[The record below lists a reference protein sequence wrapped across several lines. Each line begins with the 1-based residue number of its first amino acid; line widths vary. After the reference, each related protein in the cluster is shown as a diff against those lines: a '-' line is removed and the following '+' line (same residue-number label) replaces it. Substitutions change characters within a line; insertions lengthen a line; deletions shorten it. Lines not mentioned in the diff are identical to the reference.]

1 MLRDLAYESPDLF
14 MTLAPGVDNEL
25 RERSETPPIDPLDD
39 VFGSAPSSPIL
50 RVEGSEDTEGGPQD
64 QASTHLQHPSDI
76 PRLRSIHVTN
86 GYREGIAASK
96 EQHLQIG
103 FDEGYSLGAEIG
115 LKAGWCMG
123 VLDGLMNAVRSK
135 HANEN
140 DEHGEYVSEGDMR
153 SLVNEAKE
161 DLKMENLCGRDYIG
175 EDGIWL
181 YPIPGLDDV
190 TLGSGSD
197 VAFDQVAAAHP
208 IIAKWVAK
216 VMGVSQKLNLDL
228 V

>member
-14 MTLAPGVDNEL
+14 MTFAPGADTEHH
-25 RERSETPPIDPLDD
+25 ERPETPPIDPLDD
-39 VFGSAPSSPIL
+39 VFGSAPSSPAL
-50 RVEGSEDTEGGPQD
+50 PVGGNEAD
-64 QASTHLQHPSDI
+64 QVLTQLQHPSDI

-123 VLDGLMNAVRSK
+123 VLDGLTNTVRSE

-140 DEHGEYVSEGDMR
+140 GEHGECLGEEDLRALM
-153 SLVNEAKE
+153 NEAKE
-161 DLKMENLCGRDYIG
+161 DLRMENLCGRDYIG

-190 TLGSGSD
+190 TLGFGGD

-216 VMGVSQKLNLDL
+216 VMEVSQKLSLDL
-228 V
+228 A